1 MKGRQEKETCPPWK
15 GDLFTWNMGNFL
27 HQSSLASALATWLMS
42 QKAKAGTSENEEP
55 PTSGEGQVRDLNVHK
70 FVGSDEMYPVVLREL
85 TDGVLK
91 SLSTIFEK
99 S

>member
-1 MKGRQEKETCPPWK
+1 MEY
-15 GDLFTWNMGNFL
+15 GNFL
-27 HQSSLASALATWLMS
+27 HQSSLASALATWPMS

-55 PTSGEGQVRDLNVHK
+55 PTSGERQVRDLNVHK

-85 TDGVLK
+85 TDEVLK